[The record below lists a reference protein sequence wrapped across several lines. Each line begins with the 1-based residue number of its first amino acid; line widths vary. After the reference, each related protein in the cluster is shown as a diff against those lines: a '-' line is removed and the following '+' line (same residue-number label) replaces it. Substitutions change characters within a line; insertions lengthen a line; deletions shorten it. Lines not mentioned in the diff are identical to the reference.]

1 MNSFEYSLNDDLE
14 KKLENDY
21 KLPIKTKIL
30 FGIFFSLVI
39 IFLIVIIFV
48 IKIYY
53 SDLEGSIN
61 QINDDKK
68 RIKENLDEIKFNIL
82 KNEELDKNNI
92 EELKLQIIKNNNN
105 NEKLKLL
112 I

>member
-1 MNSFEYSLNDDLE
+1 M
-14 KKLENDY
+14 
-21 KLPIKTKIL
+21 IKN
-30 FGIFFSLVI
+30 
-39 IFLIVIIFV
+39 
-48 IKIYY
+48 YY
-53 SDLEGSIN
+53 NDLEGSIN

-68 RIKENLDEIKFNIL
+68 RIKENLDEIKVNIS

-92 EELKLQIIKNNNN
+92 EELKLQIIKNNND

>member
-1 MNSFEYSLNDDLE
+1 M
-14 KKLENDY
+14 
-21 KLPIKTKIL
+21 
-30 FGIFFSLVI
+30 
-39 IFLIVIIFV
+39 

-53 SDLEGSIN
+53 NDLEDSIN

-68 RIKENLDEIKFNIL
+68 RIKENLDEIKVNIS
-82 KNEELDKNNI
+82 KKEELDKNNI
-92 EELKLQIIKNNNN
+92 EELKLQIIKNNND